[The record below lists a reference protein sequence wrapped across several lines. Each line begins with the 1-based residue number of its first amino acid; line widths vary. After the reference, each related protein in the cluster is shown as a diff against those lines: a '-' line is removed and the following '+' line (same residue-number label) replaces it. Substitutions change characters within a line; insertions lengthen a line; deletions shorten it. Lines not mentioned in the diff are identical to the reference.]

1 MKNLFLLCLFIP
13 LFSFSQQYS
22 EVVEIP
28 DKTAENL
35 YATAREWFA
44 LSFKSANDV
53 LQMDDAVAG
62 KLIGKGST
70 HVSESYITAG
80 LVKVPIQIDW
90 NVKFA
95 ISIFVKD
102 GRYKYD
108 ITDILINV
116 PGEILQVGSGTMTV
130 PETEVPFENHL
141 RQKEYYKNASDPD
154 WLYANPVQG
163 QKFSKSAAKNSAMV
177 FSAMYN
183 LTVKTEIEIS
193 NIIAILKSKMQSNED
208 DW

>member
-163 QKFSKSAAKNSAMV
+163 QNRITSYNVCYTKLLRSPVVAAVTEEIKNTLDAKIREV
-177 FSAMYN
+177 EQQIYF
-183 LTVKTEIEIS
+183 
-193 NIIAILKSKMQSNED
+193 
-208 DW
+208 